1 MTMSAF
7 DFNSNNTS
15 APFLAPAEADDNKQ
29 QHQTCAVKRDRDM
42 SNSRD
47 RLPTTVGLRRKKPAT
62 FAQQRR
68 PAAAG
73 RSSSSVASTSS
84 NGSFSKRVA
93 PGEIPYVT
101 PNGGRTRYY
110 ADRFY
115 LDAPTSL
122 LEYQVSKDNDFNNA
136 LSEQLYCNKCGEK
149 KEGPPPRIRYDH
161 NRNRLPTPPSDEHR
175 LPLFDKAEFVNS
187 LDLAAVIIG
196 TYTLG
201 DLDYLSET
209 FPMLFPSKTT
219 TLQHNHVPT
228 LVLHGQKGFYLEK
241 QEKDTI
247 MEAVKSSIHDEKQ
260 QQEIKD
266 EMVLPIRGGGSSQS
280 SISSPVINKR
290 PLECRNNNSDN
301 GGDATRNADED
312 DDAKGQEVLAAEGKE
327 KKQPSIMY
335 GRTKLR
341 LLNTPPKRR
350 KRRSRKRVK
359 LDEEEDDDDDEK
371 MVAESCIAD
380 KVHSDDGNNMANQD
394 SQCQQEEEMS
404 TAPSINNT
412 TAPKESIPCMSASA
426 SVPPPPPS
434 MHSAPP
440 PEPPQVATKGNTD
453 PLYSDYVDSSQSQDN
468 LMRPGDEEELVKR
481 RWDKIQPTPLF
492 RGEVFFTRVFPGWIK
507 GQEKFKAE
515 TKSSAMPEETLSA
528 SGTTTVENEGGSA
541 EYSDDEELAYEA
553 AFDDIIG
560 ERKRSKNPDL
570 KTELGV
576 HHPKFMLLF
585 EKSGSI
591 VVIVSTSNLTPP
603 TALDGSWVQ
612 RFEARHE
619 SQYNEYNRNSDV
631 DWGMPTDFGSILTDF
646 LSKQSEAAADGSM
659 LPDIFLRRYVKG
671 LSLDGLKCRYKFEDA
686 QVHLVST
693 VPGHHQGSI
702 PRKGLNPTLST
713 YRPKITYGPQRVS
726 FILSRLLDAYHMQ
739 LANYSKKSRRLVGPM
754 WIPKRLWP
762 AMERLVFQPTSLG
775 GNWTRESLE
784 EVVEKYLQ
792 KDKEEGT
799 DEDLLENIDIIWPSE
814 DFFALMKEKRSAVW
828 ETNKHTTAASI
839 IRRRMQAEK
848 KKPIRERNHV
858 FLSSDAFARLD
869 RTVISRMAL
878 FGTSHPL
885 QMPFTSSNLHIKSI
899 YRVFDLQNNQYSKK
913 SSECTEEKELFS
925 WFMLTSACLSKGAQG
940 KATLRRGPEE
950 HDEMSYSNFE
960 LGVLFVSRLQEYDSD
975 RLYVYD
981 PSLKGCQCG
990 SKDKNHK
997 ARLRSSTP
1005 SNPLFLDSVRK
1016 VHLPVPF
1023 KTRAKSYQDDEDY
1036 DFFSSTPYF
1045 HEVTDGT
1052 KGNMRLTPLGQ
1063 KLANE
1068 QNK

>member
-1 MTMSAF
+1 
-7 DFNSNNTS
+7 
-15 APFLAPAEADDNKQ
+15 
-29 QHQTCAVKRDRDM
+29 M
-42 SNSRD
+42 SNRD
-47 RLPTTVGLRRKKPAT
+47 RLPTTVGLRRKRPAP

-68 PAAAG
+68 SAATAG

-101 PNGGRTRYY
+101 PNAGRTRYY

-122 LEYQVSKDNDFNNA
+122 LEYQVDTDNHNNA
-136 LSEQLYCNKCGEK
+136 SSSEQLYCNKCGEK

-161 NRNRLPTPPSDEHR
+161 NRNRLPPPSKSEDENR

-209 FPMLFPSKTT
+209 FPMLFPSSSS
-219 TLQHNHVPT
+219 LQHNHVPT

-241 QEKDTI
+241 KEKDTV

-260 QQEIKD
+260 QQDIKD
-266 EMVLPIRGGGSSQS
+266 EPVLPIRGGGSSQS
-280 SISSPVINKR
+280 SILSSQSPVIKK
-290 PLECRNNNSDN
+290 PLECRNDNND
-301 GGDATRNADED
+301 GGVDATSNIGD
-312 DDAKGQEVLAAEGKE
+312 DGSKGQVLAREGKE
-327 KKQPSIMY
+327 KKQQFFMY
-335 GRTKLR
+335 EGTKVPLR
-341 LLNTPPKRR
+341 NTPKR
-350 KRRSRKRVK
+350 KRRRGRKRVK
-359 LDEEEDDDDDEK
+359 LDEEEDDDDEK
-371 MVAESCIAD
+371 MVAESCTTAREEEDD
-380 KVHSDDGNNMANQD
+380 KVHSDGGNMGNQD
-394 SQCQQEEEMS
+394 SLCQKEEETAACS
-404 TAPSINNT
+404 TSRTPT
-412 TAPKESIPCMSASA
+412 GLTE
-426 SVPPPPPS
+426 
-434 MHSAPP
+434 
-440 PEPPQVATKGNTD
+440 

-492 RGEVFFTRVFPGWIK
+492 GGEVFFTRVFPGWVK

-528 SGTTTVENEGGSA
+528 AAGTTVKNEGGNA

-553 AFDDIIG
+553 AFDEIIG
-560 ERKRSKNPDL
+560 ERKRSKNPDI

-612 RFEARHE
+612 RFDARHE
-619 SQYNEYNRNSDV
+619 SQYDEYNRSDV
-631 DWGMPTDFGSILTDF
+631 DWGMPSDFGAILTDF
-646 LSKQSEAAADGSM
+646 LSKQSDAAADGSM

-693 VPGHHQGSI
+693 VPGHYQGSI

-713 YRPKITYGPQRVS
+713 YKPKITYGPQRVS

-739 LANYSKKSRRLVGPM
+739 LAANNSKKSRRLVGPM
-754 WIPKRLWP
+754 WIPKRLFP
-762 AMERLVFQPTSLG
+762 AIERLVFQPTSLG

-792 KDKEEGT
+792 KDIEEGT
-799 DEDLLENIDIIWPSE
+799 KDEDLLEKTDIIWPSE

-828 ETNKHTTAASI
+828 ELNQHTKAASI

-869 RTVISRMAL
+869 RAVISRMAL
-878 FGTSHPL
+878 FETSHPL

-899 YRVFDLQNNQYSKK
+899 YRVLDLQNNQNSK
-913 SSECTEEKELFS
+913 SSECTGEKELFS

-1005 SNPLFLDSVRK
+1005 NNPLFLDSVRK

-1063 KLANE
+1063 KLASE